1 MAMEVVKVIEE
12 AHESE
17 IVSLAYNRVRKEIYS
32 CADGDKVIK
41 VWDCRNGQLIRTQQ
55 GHKGMVTCLYF
66 AATVKLLF
74 SGSID
79 NTVGI
84 WTEKGIN
91 LQMTSVGGPVFSIA
105 WDDRRRF
112 LIAGGQ
118 SIISISRL
126 TLPKCAS

>member
-1 MAMEVVKVIEE
+1 MFLTTHDPDHPTHPQATD
-12 AHESE
+12 ESRVLAPSS
-17 IVSLAYNRVRKEIYS
+17 IQKGRSIDGAYSVSEGTTTCTLIY
-32 CADGDKVIK
+32 APVQ
-41 VWDCRNGQLIRTQQ
+41 VWDSRNGQLLRTQQ

-91 LQMTSVGGPVFSIA
+91 LQV
-105 WDDRRRF
+105 
-112 LIAGGQ
+112 
-118 SIISISRL
+118 
-126 TLPKCAS
+126 